1 MNLKNIQ
8 IQLCFT
14 LLLSICCLMTLQG
27 CASFKPTPQDEVLF
41 KQHAQTKTDGDI
53 RVSCTVL
60 TNEESKYIFDI
71 DLASRFIQA
80 VWLEVENND
89 DRPYWLLSSAIDNN
103 YYSPDEM
110 AYSNRFIMSEKTN
123 EEMVKIF

>member
-1 MNLKNIQ
+1 
-8 IQLCFT
+8 
-14 LLLSICCLMTLQG
+14 MTLQG
-27 CASFKPTPQDEVLF
+27 YASFKPTPQDEVLF
-41 KQHAQTKTDGDI
+41 KQHAQAKTDGDI

-71 DLASRFIQA
+71 DLASRFIQT
-80 VWLEVENND
+80 VWLEVENDD
-89 DRPYWLLSSAIDNN
+89 DRPYWLLSSAIDND
-103 YYSPDEM
+103 YYSPDEV